1 LVVKNI
7 SGSPKEQER
16 LMIIIDKDVFILG
29 KEGFHGYK

>member
-7 SGSPKEQER
+7 SDSPKEQER

-29 KEGFHGYK
+29 KEGFHDYK